1 LQQAWMKTMAVQN
14 SNIIYSALLIS
25 IVLHGVFLCVSF
37 GGSTADMQKHT
48 LNVTMHTQTVL
59 PHIENI
65 GDATRLKNNPVQSVK
80 RQGGTMASQY
90 MVSDED
96 SQTITMRYTDMIRQ
110 RIQEALVYPTAARKD
125 GIEGKTYIKFTIDKY
140 GNVLMVMLV
149 RSSGSGLLDDAA
161 LKAIHSASPFP
172 AIPEA
177 IGKERMTF
185 VQGLTF
191 TLK

>member
-1 LQQAWMKTMAVQN
+1 MAVQN
-14 SNIIYSALLIS
+14 SNIVYSALLIS

-37 GGSTADMQKHT
+37 GGSASDMQKHT
-48 LNVTMHTQTVL
+48 LNVTMHTQAML
-59 PHIENI
+59 PHIENV
-65 GDATRLKNNPVQSVK
+65 GYTTKLKNNPSQSVK

-90 MVSDED
+90 MISDED
-96 SQTITMRYTDMIRQ
+96 SQTITMRYTDIIRQ

-125 GIEGKTYIKFTIDKY
+125 GIEGKSYIKFTIDKY

-161 LKAIHSASPFP
+161 LTAIHSASPFP
-172 AIPEA
+172 PIPEA
-177 IGKERMTF
+177 ICKERMTF